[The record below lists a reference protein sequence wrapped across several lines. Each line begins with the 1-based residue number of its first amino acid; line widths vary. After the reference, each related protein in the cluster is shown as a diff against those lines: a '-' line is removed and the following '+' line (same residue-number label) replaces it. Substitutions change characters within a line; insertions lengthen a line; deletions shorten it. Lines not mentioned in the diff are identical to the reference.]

1 MIVAVSAAG
10 TSLLRLRRVRG
21 AVSFDVQ
28 ALTLTLG
35 RTADAARLADLR
47 DELRREGQSWESE
60 LVAVALEAHDPA
72 ERARL
77 VNEVLGDVSSALG
90 WGSRIPVVAARIS
103 AVGALCVLF
112 FALATRSVGL
122 ADIVPVIAWGAS
134 GVLAALAVG
143 READRVSTEARKSVD
158 EWVTRVL
165 DAAKVGSGPPE
176 GSRVL

>member
-1 MIVAVSAAG
+1 MIMAVGAVA
-10 TSLLRLRRVRG
+10 TSLLRLRRVRR
-21 AVSFDVQ
+21 AMSFDVQ

-35 RTADAARLADLR
+35 RTADGGRLAELR
-47 DELRREGQSWESE
+47 DELRREGQSWESD
-60 LVAVALEAHDPA
+60 LLAVALEAQDPD

-77 VNEVLGDVSSALG
+77 VNEVLGDVGSALG

-143 READRVSTEARKSVD
+143 READRVSTEARKSID